1 MEEQAEG
8 SSQVLE
14 AMGEIKYSSDSVQK
28 ESEELKIGGKQ
39 IIDEMKILADV
50 TVQIKNAMGEIV
62 SGTEEITKSIKEV
75 NKATENNK
83 ADLAVLDN
91 QFSSFKLD

>member
-1 MEEQAEG
+1 
-8 SSQVLE
+8 
-14 AMGEIKYSSDSVQK
+14 
-28 ESEELKIGGKQ
+28 
-39 IIDEMKILADV
+39 
-50 TVQIKNAMGEIV
+50 MGEIV
-62 SGTEEITKSIKEV
+62 SGTDEITKSIKEV